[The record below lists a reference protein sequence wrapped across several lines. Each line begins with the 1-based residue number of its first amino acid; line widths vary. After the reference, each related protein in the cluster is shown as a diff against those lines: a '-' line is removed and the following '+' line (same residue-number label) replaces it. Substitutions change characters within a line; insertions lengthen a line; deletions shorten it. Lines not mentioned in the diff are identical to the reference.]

1 MTSSG
6 ATSASGL
13 VPVLR
18 YRDAAAAADWLCA
31 AFGFTPHCSVAEE
44 DGRIVYAQL
53 QCGSNLV
60 MLVPVGQ
67 SALDAIMCQPSD
79 AAGLETQACYVVV
92 SDAEAHHARAVAAG
106 AEVVLALS
114 SEGAGRTGYTAR
126 DPEGHVW
133 SFGTYDPANAGA
145 PAMEQEQAKKPQP
158 ALDAEDAAALS
169 SAIVPASNRSRPQ
182 EVEAGDGT
190 HVARRALMATAAA
203 LVAIAIGTAFY
214 AANLGGFGPMAA
226 PTQAAGAGRAFETA
240 VPEQADS
247 STSTT
252 IERFHLEEALKSL
265 NEELAEERAARE
277 RAQEAVAAAARLQA
291 AAEAQR
297 LESEAAA
304 RKMENE
310 LRAQIE
316 AERGARTTAEEAN
329 SALSKELLEA
339 EDEIEV
345 LAGASR
351 AGAAGSAQA
360 RAGKA
365 ASDGAAQAA
374 KVEQPAAQALQTVTG
389 SEVETAAVARA
400 ANSGETGEQEQGLG
414 QQKTQAGAAASAS
427 GGENASALQNAGA
440 AGAAKPAE
448 GEALPQTA
456 TSTAKKSKARS
467 QAGLSSSKKTIKQV
481 PEQPWPY
488 SAW

>member
-1 MTSSG
+1 
-6 ATSASGL
+6 
-13 VPVLR
+13 
-18 YRDAAAAADWLCA
+18 
-31 AFGFTPHCSVAEE
+31 
-44 DGRIVYAQL
+44 
-53 QCGSNLV
+53 
-60 MLVPVGQ
+60 
-67 SALDAIMCQPSD
+67 
-79 AAGLETQACYVVV
+79 
-92 SDAEAHHARAVAAG
+92 
-106 AEVVLALS
+106 
-114 SEGAGRTGYTAR
+114 
-126 DPEGHVW
+126 
-133 SFGTYDPANAGA
+133 
-145 PAMEQEQAKKPQP
+145 
-158 ALDAEDAAALS
+158 
-169 SAIVPASNRSRPQ
+169 
-182 EVEAGDGT
+182 
-190 HVARRALMATAAA
+190 
-203 LVAIAIGTAFY
+203 
-214 AANLGGFGPMAA
+214 MAA

-360 RAGKA
+360 GKA